1 MPLFSA
7 IYKFELAC
15 KLIVQ
20 SIEASLFIEGE
31 GRIFQFFHRVFHRAV
46 EMVTSFTSALLP
58 RPEECAAHAP

>member
-7 IYKFELAC
+7 ISKFELAC

-31 GRIFQFFHRVFHRAV
+31 GRIFQFVHRVFHRAV
-46 EMVTSFTSALLP
+46 EMVT
-58 RPEECAAHAP
+58 